1 MAVSQKQVLKPHTT
15 PLIIS
20 MTAENVYAEYRD
32 ELDEFVTVKD

>member
-1 MAVSQKQVLKPHTT
+1 MAVSQKQAVKPHTT

-20 MTAENVYAEYRD
+20 MTAENVYSEYRD